1 MTASSRSYLRPIL
14 GGLGVTALLC
24 ALFSVDPTAGPV
36 DNAVYS
42 EAQVVLDRLNQAAE
56 PVGRIPMEWA
66 APTLARAGLSVW
78 VRGLPLKPEVRD
90 RVLASIEAQNL
101 VDELIPFLLF
111 LKDTYART
119 TLKDSE
125 DANFALWARASLQP
139 GPGLEH
145 DNFQFVPPTEPET
158 TSKKAAFLTPD
169 RIARLVELYDAAWL
183 SSPRPGQD
191 VGERL
196 VCTADG
202 PNIPDSVLAVR
213 VEATLPVLKTLF
225 EEAATQLPEGDMRA
239 AAVAIT
245 KDEARQR
252 AISATLLQ
260 FVDGEVCKHYRVFA
274 RRLTTTRAVQA
285 MLDAG
290 IEHPE
295 QHEMWT
301 WLHYQDTRHL
311 GVQIVVDGLQG
322 RLVRALANPTGLD
335 PYLRWAMENR
345 APSKPTPS
353 AVPTPPIHEAYLR
366 DFVTRGGHP
375 LPFFERLLGT
385 VQPGIA
391 LQGVSTTPTIS
402 VRNLPIVQT
411 GAPVAGPGGTGIP
424 NFHFVDRSARGSEA
438 AQGRAYYFYGNDAL
452 LLPTLA
458 RQQGMKTLF
467 QRLESLNTMSC
478 GAQYDERAG
487 FSFDAF
493 LNLAIGESMRD
504 FGESLCMAELNQRAL
519 NERALRDLRAALL
532 EREAVLAASH
542 HPWELWDL
550 WNQRNVRVHAH
561 ALAQQIAELAP
572 DAMPDLLQWYD
583 PWPDHY
589 AHGKGPLSD
598 EIVSPT
604 GELARLSFWLD
615 KADAAYEAAGVKP
628 RTLFGMAGDHGLSAV
643 HWYVRPEV
651 EVLEGLAND
660 GVTLKVTKISSDEGE
675 GPKLT
680 DPLRPPSMRGWDVV
694 VASTAGGNYMMDW
707 FVDQGDNWGRQP
719 VLSELRALK
728 VQSGQT
734 LDVIDQTVR
743 RLGDSL
749 DYLAVREGP
758 CDAEQAHVYLEGERS
773 GERVV
778 VHLTRVGD
786 RIRYQQGA
794 PGTADLLDLR
804 GRSPWGAMPQSA
816 EPCVAASLSE
826 DPAAWCDETTWR
838 AKTWASVRP
847 DSVVQLAHLYDTDLA
862 GTVNLFPKDGVGY
875 NTLVPG
881 RHAGESYAEKDA
893 FVGVWGAPVDPSAP
907 QVSVAVNGAMPMA
920 IWAWITGQNPV
931 QGEDGW
937 GYDPVL
943 NVPASAA
950 SVTGS

>member
-1 MTASSRSYLRPIL
+1 MTALTPRRRGQIL
-14 GGLGVTALLC
+14 GGIGLTTLIWAV
-24 ALFSVDPTAGPV
+24 FSVDPISGPV
-36 DNAVYS
+36 NNAVYS
-42 EAQVVLDRLNQAAE
+42 EAQVVLDRLHATSE

-66 APTLARAGLSVW
+66 APTIARAGLRAW
-78 VRGLPLKPEVRD
+78 VQSLPLKTEVRE
-90 RVLASIEAQNL
+90 RVLASIDAKNL

-111 LKDTYART
+111 MKETYART
-119 TLKDSE
+119 GLKDTE
-125 DANFALWARASLQP
+125 DSNFAVWARTNLQP

-145 DNFQFVPPTEPET
+145 DNFQFVPPATPA
-158 TSKKAAFLTPD
+158 SGSANADFLTPE

-191 VGERL
+191 LGDRL
-196 VCTADG
+196 MCTADG
-202 PNIPDSVLAVR
+202 PNIPDSALAVR
-213 VEATLPVLKTLF
+213 VDATLPVLKTLF
-225 EEAATQLPEGDMRA
+225 EEAAVQLPEGDMRA

-245 KDEARQR
+245 QDEARQR
-252 AISATLLQ
+252 AISASLLQ
-260 FVDGEVCKHYRVFA
+260 FVDGEVCKHYRIFA
-274 RRLTTTRAVQA
+274 LKLTTTRAVQA

-290 IEHPE
+290 IDQPE
-295 QHEMWT
+295 QPDLWT

-345 APSKPTPS
+345 APVKPTPS
-353 AVPTPPIHEAYLR
+353 ALQTPPVHEAYLR

-375 LPFFERLLGT
+375 LPFFERLLST

-411 GAPVAGPGGTGIP
+411 GAPVAGAGGTGIP
-424 NFHFVDRSARGSEA
+424 NFHFVDRASSASGE

-458 RQQGMKTLF
+458 RNQGMKTLF
-467 QRLESLNTMSC
+467 QRLESYNTMSC

-504 FGESLCMAELNQRAL
+504 FGESLCIAELNQRAE
-519 NERALRDLRAALL
+519 NERTLGELRAALL
-532 EREAVLAASH
+532 EREAVLTAAH

-550 WNQRNVRVHAH
+550 WNQRNARVHAH
-561 ALAQQIAELAP
+561 ALAKQIAELAP

-583 PWPDHY
+583 PWPDHF

-604 GELARLSFWLD
+604 GELARLSFWLE
-615 KADAAYEAAGVKP
+615 KADGAYEAAGVKP
-628 RTLFGMAGDHGLSAV
+628 RTLFGMAGDHGLTPV

-651 EVLEGLAND
+651 EVLDGLARD
-660 GVTLKVTKISSDEGE
+660 GVRLKVTKISSDEGE

-680 DPLRPPSMRGWDVV
+680 DPLKPPSMRGWDVV

-707 FVDQGDNWGRQP
+707 FVDQGANWGRQP

-728 VQSGQT
+728 LQSGQT
-734 LDVIDQTVR
+734 LDVVDQTVR
-743 RLGDSL
+743 RLGASL

-758 CDAEQAHVYLEGERS
+758 CDAEQAHVYLEGERD
-773 GERVV
+773 GARVV

-794 PGTADLLDLR
+794 AGTSDLLDLR

-816 EPCVAASLSE
+816 EPCVAASISE
-826 DPAAWCDETTWR
+826 DPAAWCDEATWR
-838 AKTWASVRP
+838 SKNWTNARP
-847 DSVVQLAHLYDTDLA
+847 DAVVQLAHLYDTDRA
-862 GTVNLFPKDGVGY
+862 GTINLFPKDGVGY

-893 FVGVWGAPVDPSAP
+893 FVGVWGAPVDPNAP
-907 QVSVAVNGAMPMA
+907 QVAVAVNGAMPMA

-931 QGEDGW
+931 EGQDGW

-943 NVPASAA
+943 NVVAA
-950 SVTGS
+950 PVPVNGS